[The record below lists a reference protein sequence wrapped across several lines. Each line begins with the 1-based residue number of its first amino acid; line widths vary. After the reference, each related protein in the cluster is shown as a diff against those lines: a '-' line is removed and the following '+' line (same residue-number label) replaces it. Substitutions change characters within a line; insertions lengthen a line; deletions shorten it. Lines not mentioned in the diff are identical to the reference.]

1 MHAEI
6 LPEQKEIIE
15 KYFKELPQDAII
27 TKKILADAVRKF
39 VSRFLTG
46 KRQEMDIDEN
56 GDLFLFIP
64 YKGELWPKNLTDEM
78 KFDIEI
84 ASIQEKFNAK
94 NKIKV
99 KQAVKLYR
107 LLKPEEIANEEA
119 NTNNG
124 KNQSNQNNPEQKH
137 LQEVYKK
144 ITRKKNKGS
153 RY

>member
-1 MHAEI
+1 MQLE
-6 LPEQKEIIE
+6 
-15 KYFKELPQDAII
+15 
-27 TKKILADAVRKF
+27 KF

-107 LLKPEEIANEEA
+107 LLKPEENINEEA
-119 NTNNG
+119 NANNG
-124 KNQSNQNNPEQKH
+124 KNQSNQNNP
-137 LQEVYKK
+137 
-144 ITRKKNKGS
+144 
-153 RY
+153 